1 MDLFGFSYS
10 GQQEILTL
18 QTTKKQANIRLIA
31 IEMHRNRKNLNGQCL
46 SRIFSAEKTQHFVY
60 RQIALHFFAQYH
72 VHVTVR
78 KGINE
83 PNARLTTNEVVFSGG
98 LFGERAN

>member
-31 IEMHRNRKNLNGQCL
+31 IEMHRNRKNQNGQRL
-46 SRIFSAEKTQHFVY
+46 SRIFSVEKTQHLPIKLPFTF
-60 RQIALHFFAQYH
+60 LH
-72 VHVTVR
+72 
-78 KGINE
+78 N
-83 PNARLTTNEVVFSGG
+83 TTYM
-98 LFGERAN
+98 